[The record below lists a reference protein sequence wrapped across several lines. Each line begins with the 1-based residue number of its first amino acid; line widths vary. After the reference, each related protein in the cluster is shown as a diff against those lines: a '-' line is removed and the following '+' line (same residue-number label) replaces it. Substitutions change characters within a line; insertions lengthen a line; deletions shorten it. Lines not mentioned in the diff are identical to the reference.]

1 MAALSLEIR
10 YINYLNETH
19 FKGYAEQL
27 LFDDE
32 KAYYKG
38 MFQYLSMGLSP
49 ECLNEDKEAFGK
61 IIEIQRK
68 CPWVSAQEVV
78 TV

>member
-1 MAALSLEIR
+1 MAAISLEIR

-49 ECLNEDKEAFGK
+49 ECLDEDKEALEK
-61 IIEIQRK
+61 
-68 CPWVSAQEVV
+68 
-78 TV
+78 